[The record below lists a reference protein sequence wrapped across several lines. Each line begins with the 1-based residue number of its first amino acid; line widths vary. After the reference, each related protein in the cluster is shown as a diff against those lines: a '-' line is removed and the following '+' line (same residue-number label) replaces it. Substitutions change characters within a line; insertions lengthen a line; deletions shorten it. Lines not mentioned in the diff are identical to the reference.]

1 MTSLAERARAFAHR
15 AHDAVDSSRKY
26 TGRPY
31 KEHPDAVA
39 ELVASVTDDEVMIAA
54 AYLHDTV
61 EDTDTTFDD
70 IAEHFG
76 SDVATLVVYL
86 TDISRPK
93 DGNRAT
99 RKAIDRA
106 HIARGDARVHTIKLA
121 DLIDNAGSIAERDP
135 KFAAVY
141 MQEKRLLLEVL
152 QDGDPELLKRATK
165 IVDDWFEGD

>member
-1 MTSLAERARAFAHR
+1 MTSLVDQARSFAHR
-15 AHDAVDSSRKY
+15 AHDAIDQKRKY

-39 ELVASVTDDEVMIAA
+39 ELVASVTTDEAMIAA

-61 EDTDTTFDD
+61 EDTQTTFDD

-76 SDVATLVVYL
+76 SDVATMVVYL

-93 DGNRAT
+93 DGNRGT
-99 RKAIDRA
+99 RKAMDRA

-121 DLIDNAGSIAERDP
+121 DLIDNAGSIVERDP
-135 KFAAVY
+135 SFAAVY
-141 MQEKRLLLEVL
+141 MEEKRLLLEVL
-152 QDGDPELLKRATK
+152 QDGDPALLARASQ
-165 IVDDWFEGD
+165 IVSDWFDGK